1 MAERSYEAIVI
12 GAGPGGYPAGIRLGR
27 LGVRAL
33 VVEKE
38 YFGGVCLNWGC
49 IPSKALIH
57 AANTYHALR
66 GYEEMGI
73 HVGES
78 RVDLPAMQRWKDDI
92 VDRLTRNVE
101 SLLKANGTE
110 TLRGAARLISP
121 DRVRV
126 EKADG
131 RVEHIRAE
139 KGIVLATGARL
150 LSLPGMPI
158 DGEVVLGARDLVSRS
173 EPIGTLVV
181 IGGGVIGM
189 ELGMVWQKL
198 GARVIVVELLPQILS
213 GVDADLVRVVRRAF
227 ERAGGE
233 LHLESKVER
242 IDRRG
247 ARAELTIATKSG
259 GTIRVDADAVLMSV
273 GFAPNSGELGLE
285 ALGVALDRRG
295 HVIVDEHLRTNVP
308 SLYAVGDVTGAPYLA
323 HRATKQGEIV
333 AEVIAGQRAAADW
346 RAMPSAIFTEPEIA
360 TVGLSETQAKE
371 RGLHVTIGK
380 YPFSASGRAM
390 AMRATDGFIKT
401 VIDAETGEVLG
412 AGIVG
417 PEASTMISEVALGLE
432 MGAFAED
439 VRLTVHPHPTLGEAL
454 MESFAHA
461 LGEAVHIL
469 NR

>member
-27 LGVRAL
+27 LGVRSL
-33 VVEKE
+33 VIEKE

-57 AANTYHALR
+57 AANTAGALR
-66 GYEEMGI
+66 GYGEMGI
-73 HVGES
+73 ELGEA
-78 RVDLPAMQRWKDDI
+78 RVDLARMQRWKDGI

-101 SLLKANGTE
+101 SLLRANHTDTMRGT
-110 TLRGAARLISP
+110 ARLVAP

-131 RVEHIRAE
+131 SVEHVRAE
-139 KGIVLATGARL
+139 RGIVLATGARL

-158 DGEVVLGARDLVSRS
+158 DHEVVLGARDLVSRS

-198 GARVIVVELLPQILS
+198 GAHVIVVELLPQILT

-242 IDRRG
+242 FERKDRG
-247 ARAELTIATKSG
+247 AELTIASKEG
-259 GTIRVDADAVLMSV
+259 RVTRVEADAVLLSV
-273 GFAPNSGELGLE
+273 GFAPNSGDLGLE
-285 ALGVALDRRG
+285 ARGVALDRRG
-295 HVIVDEHLRTNVP
+295 HVMVDERLCTNVP
-308 SLYAVGDVTGAPYLA
+308 GVYAVGDVTGAPYLA
-323 HRATKQGEIV
+323 HRATKQGELV
-333 AEVIAGQRAAADW
+333 AEIIAGHAAAVDF
-346 RAMPSAIFTEPEIA
+346 RAMPAAIFTEPEIA
-360 TVGLSETQAKE
+360 TVGLSEAQAKE
-371 RGLHVTIGK
+371 RGRPVKIGK

-390 AMRATDGFIKT
+390 AMRATEGFIKT
-401 VIDAETGEVLG
+401 VVDAESGEVLG

-417 PEASTMISEVALGLE
+417 PEASTMISEVALALE

-439 VRLTVHPHPTLGEAL
+439 VRLTIHPHPTLGEAL

-461 LGEAVHIL
+461 LGEAVHIV